1 VCGAEEALAHW
12 RRLLTPP
19 PVEVPLPCDRPH
31 PRRPSAH
38 RRTRALT
45 GVPDA
50 PGPVLLA
57 AFFALLHRYS
67 GAMDLTAGHDGLPV
81 RVSLRYE
88 PGFRELV
95 RRVTEAWQ
103 QAESQRLP
111 VEMLADE
118 VRPAPTRGG
127 GLFFNTAFATAG
139 RPATGFSAPL
149 DLLLDVRGGAAR
161 ATYHPGLFDA
171 ATADR
176 ALGHL
181 RTLLT
186 DALARPDTPVA
197 RLALLDPAEYRR
209 VTRADDAGPGPR
221 AYVLDGYL
229 QPVPAGV
236 TGQLY
241 LGGTGPAGGRPGR
254 PGPTAERFVADPF
267 GRPGSRMYRTGRSVR
282 RTADGRLRP
291 DPRTPRE

>member
-1 VCGAEEALAHW
+1 MCGAEEALAHW

-19 PVEVPLPCDRPH
+19 PPEVPLPCDRPH
-31 PRRPSAH
+31 PRRPSPH
-38 RRTRALT
+38 RRTRTLT

-50 PGPVLLA
+50 PGPVLPA

-67 GAMDLTAGHDGLPV
+67 GVTDLTAGHDGLPV
-81 RVSLRYE
+81 RVSPRYE

-103 QAESQRLP
+103 RSEGQRLP
-111 VEMLADE
+111 VEMPADE

-139 RPATGFSAPL
+139 RPATGFRAPL

-161 ATYHPGLFDA
+161 ATCHPGLFDA

-186 DALARPDTPVA
+186 DALAR
-197 RLALLDPAEYRR
+197 
-209 VTRADDAGPGPR
+209 ADDTGPGPR

-241 LGGTGPAGGRPGR
+241 LGGTGPSGGRPSR
-254 PGPTAERFVADPF
+254 PVPTAGRFVADPF
-267 GRPGSRMYRTGRSVR
+267 GRPGSRMYRTGRSAR
-282 RTADGRLRP
+282 RTADGRLRLA
-291 DPRTPRE
+291 PRARGESRTRREGGTDR